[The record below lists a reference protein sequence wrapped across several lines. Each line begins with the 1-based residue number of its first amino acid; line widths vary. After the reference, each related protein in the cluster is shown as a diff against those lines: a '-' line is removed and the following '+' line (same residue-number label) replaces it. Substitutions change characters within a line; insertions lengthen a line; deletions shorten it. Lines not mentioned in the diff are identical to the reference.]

1 MKSRYAGKDCSTE
14 KEKCPSDFLKIF
26 VWVGEKQ
33 RICGWPTELKLKWIS
48 SFLIP
53 NLEAAGH
60 YHLVHWW
67 GVWDIIFTDLPRFR
81 WKPRCFCH
89 VLVQFWYFSSG
100 FGLSLTFGC
109 RLSCFLFV
117 SFAPIVF
124 VFRCLVFF
132 MRVLPKSTWSL
143 TFYNVQKQPARSDAF
158 FGTVYILWSFGFV
171 CFDICRF
178 ESPFWM
184 PRCYPKIPISG
195 TPSAWLHLPI
205 SHTCHPVY
213 GAHEDEVLG
222 GYHWLCLRVWLR
234 HRDSYFDALPLLPPA
249 RSATFQPND
258 HRSCCL
264 WRWSQSVLTW
274 SQRLYHGENLATG
287 QGCSCL
293 SDCCCCIWLVHW
305 TCAMVGWRNKS

>member
-14 KEKCPSDFLKIF
+14 QEKCPSDFFKILTKNLRLAKRF
-26 VWVGEKQ
+26 Q
-33 RICGWPTELKLKWIS
+33 LKWIS

-81 WKPRCFCH
+81 WKPRCFCY
-89 VLVQFWYFSSG
+89 VLVQFDIFLPVLGFLWPSG
-100 FGLSLTFGC
+100 VVF
-109 RLSCFLFV
+109 RVSCSCPLLQLFLFFIV
-117 SFAPIVF
+117 LFSFCGFCQNVHEDWPF
-124 VFRCLVFF
+124 TKCKNNQP
-132 MRVLPKSTWSL
+132 VL
-143 TFYNVQKQPARSDAF
+143 AF
-158 FGTVYILWSFGFV
+158 FVTVYLSWSFGFV

-184 PRCYPKIPISG
+184 PRCYPKISG